1 MQSKRRESLLAWPI
15 AMELRSRLQLVFC
28 VLLILVGLSEQKA
41 WGQASVTVSVDP
53 RAAFL
58 HTNSDSSVPATIVD
72 LATEGFAPGDLL
84 EITYDFPP
92 PGYSISGDCA
102 PERTLPEQI
111 RLLGVFSGSD
121 TLLPKA
127 DLARVQD
134 AIDTVPDFTSSPT
147 FFGTQP
153 TDIPEDFQVS
163 PPSSF
168 IIAVPTGATHLFLGM
183 HDSFYQDNCVPGNSA
198 SFPPFG
204 AVIVTINPAPVVQPP
219 FSVDPRA
226 AYLHTNNDS
235 PALPTIVD
243 LDAEGFAPGDLLEI
257 TYDFPAP
264 GFSHNGCNSGF
275 RTPEQVG
282 LLGVFSGSAT
292 LLPKELLARV
302 QDAIDTVPDFTSSPT
317 FFGGQPTD
325 IPEDFQVSPSSS
337 FIIAVPTGATHLFLG
352 MHDSLYFDNCVPG
365 NSASF
370 PPVGAVI
377 VTINPAPVC
386 VQPPFGLVS
395 WWPGDGDAA
404 DIVGSNNGTVHG
416 GAFAM
421 GFVASGTGQAFSFDG
436 VSDFVS
442 IPDAANLEPQN
453 LTIDAWVKAET
464 VGSFPDFLGPVIISK
479 DVPGVGASYA
489 LFGPGNTGRYTAI
502 VDTDS
507 STRAQ
512 VSSMNAFAFL
522 KFHHVAMT
530 WDGSALKLYVNGLL
544 ALIAK
549 SSKHENAKQP
559 HWAQARSSCWGTRS
573 PPL

>member
-365 NSASF
+365 NSA
-370 PPVGAVI
+370 
-377 VTINPAPVC
+377 
-386 VQPPFGLVS
+386 
-395 WWPGDGDAA
+395 W
-404 DIVGSNNGTVHG
+404 
-416 GAFAM
+416 
-421 GFVASGTGQAFSFDG
+421 
-436 VSDFVS
+436 
-442 IPDAANLEPQN
+442 
-453 LTIDAWVKAET
+453 
-464 VGSFPDFLGPVIISK
+464 
-479 DVPGVGASYA
+479 
-489 LFGPGNTGRYTAI
+489 
-502 VDTDS
+502 
-507 STRAQ
+507 
-512 VSSMNAFAFL
+512 
-522 KFHHVAMT
+522 
-530 WDGSALKLYVNGLL
+530 
-544 ALIAK
+544 
-549 SSKHENAKQP
+549 
-559 HWAQARSSCWGTRS
+559 
-573 PPL
+573 